1 MRRAFDYIVLVVAF
15 PFLALLAFGL
25 AVADPFR
32 LTQFLSESGRVLR
45 PFFEPTNCENCH
57 AILTAGANDEHA
69 GMCCKCVTARTHKHS
84 VYCKGR
90 AE

>member
-1 MRRAFDYIVLVVAF
+1 MRRAFDYIVLVIAF

-32 LTQFLSESGRVLR
+32 LTQFLSEAGRVLR
-45 PFFEPTNCENCH
+45 PLFEPTKCGNCG

-69 GMCCKCVTARTHKHS
+69 GMCCECVTARTHTHS
-84 VYCKGR
+84 VCCKGWP
-90 AE
+90 E